1 MLSYF
6 TDGCIGSMEGLYF
19 EASGTT
25 PFHFVNQA
33 ELSTKC
39 SCAQRNLPYSGF
51 DIDLGIKHLQML
63 GVRYYLTATA
73 QATEAASK
81 HTDLTEIASTDA
93 WHIYEVRDSELVEPL
108 ANEPAVVTS
117 ETTGADWVYGQSNP
131 HTAPADHPK
140 ADGPAMSW
148 YKDPSR
154 WDVYVAAEGP
164 ASWARVAPRDQP
176 AVRPEPATVVSA
188 ITSSDDTISFDVDR
202 VGTPVLVKASY
213 FPNWQ
218 VDGADGPYRVAPNL
232 MVVVPTSNHVRL
244 HYGTTGYDKL
254 GWLLTL
260 VGIALAVLLARRPR
274 MAMPTPEMSS
284 SQRLVGFL
292 LPPARAPQP
301 EDGPALEHPA
311 LEHPPDG

>member
-1 MLSYF
+1 
-6 TDGCIGSMEGLYF
+6 
-19 EASGTT
+19 
-25 PFHFVNQA
+25 
-33 ELSTKC
+33 
-39 SCAQRNLPYSGF
+39 
-51 DIDLGIKHLQML
+51 
-63 GVRYYLTATA
+63 
-73 QATEAASK
+73 
-81 HTDLTEIASTDA
+81 
-93 WHIYEVRDSELVEPL
+93 
-108 ANEPAVVTS
+108 
-117 ETTGADWVYGQSNP
+117 VYGQSNP

-202 VGTPVLVKASY
+202 VGTPVLVKVSY

-244 HYGTTGYDKL
+244 HYGTTAYDKL

-274 MAMPTPEMSS
+274 VTMPAPEMSS
-284 SQRLVGFL
+284 SQRLIGFL
-292 LPPARAPQP
+292 LPPTRAPEPDEDPAP
-301 EDGPALEHPA
+301 EHPALEHPA